1 MPRYY
6 LRKLRADLGS
16 QGGDGG
22 VVTVA
27 PDGGLPAGE
36 PELGLPGGTAPA
48 AAAPSPRRRRTRA
61 TEQTAVE
68 AIMTE
73 DVVAVAGVSAAD
85 ATDEV
90 NSPAAEPDVS
100 EEIAVEAIMTEDVAA
115 VVGASVADAA
125 VEAEPATEGRDVSE
139 QVAVDAIMTE
149 DVASV
154 TGVTETAEVRPR
166 PRRRSRAAAAADAG
180 VLPDDPGFTPEGA
193 AAAASPAKRPTR
205 RRTRAAAAEQTAV
218 EAIMTE
224 DVATVTGVSDAGATV
239 VDEPGTLAEDVTEEV
254 AVEAIMTEDVAS
266 VTGVT
271 GEAETEEWISTE
283 PGTEEQGWTAAEPGT
298 EEQRH
303 AGRRRRR
310 RGRRGRDRQASETV
324 AAETAGVLPGEPE
337 LPPET
342 ADLDD
347 EYVPHLPPSAHLS
360 AMVQTGGL
368 VLPEPRGRRR
378 GRGRGFDRKQDQ
390 GLPGA
395 NGSQTVEEPAARL
408 PAAPSRGG
416 RERSPLEDLIARQNV
431 LFDDMMRKQT
441 AMLQALERMM
451 TVMERRGGAGGGGTA
466 ASIVSPQ
473 RVGVFVDV
481 PNIVYAAE
489 RIGVDIDWGKV
500 LHYLSR
506 DRQVV
511 RASAYAPVSDDRFQR
526 IELQK
531 FVEPFY
537 KLPYRILTKPLKRFG
552 NGEIKANFDVE
563 LAIDVITMADRL
575 DIVCLVS
582 GDGDFRRMVELVQ
595 SKGVRVEVVA
605 FSSSTA
611 GELRA
616 VCDEYIDFSQHLH
629 EFCMTK

>member
-6 LRKLRADLGS
+6 LRKLRADLPS
-16 QGGDGG
+16 QGGNGAA
-22 VVTVA
+22 VA
-27 PDGGLPAGE
+27 E
-36 PELGLPGGTAPA
+36 T
-48 AAAPSPRRRRTRA
+48 PSPRRRRTRA

-73 DVVAVAGVSAAD
+73 DVAAVAGISAA
-85 ATDEV
+85 
-90 NSPAAEPDVS
+90 AAEGAGSQTANQDV
-100 EEIAVEAIMTEDVAA
+100 TE
-115 VVGASVADAA
+115 
-125 VEAEPATEGRDVSE
+125 
-139 QVAVDAIMTE
+139 QIAVDAIMTE

-154 TGVTETAEVRPR
+154 TGVAPTAEPAAR
-166 PRRRSRAAAAADAG
+166 PRRRGRGAATDAG
-180 VLPDDPGFTPEGA
+180 VLPDDPGFVSEAAEAGA
-193 AAAASPAKRPTR
+193 PKKRTTR
-205 RRTRAAAAEQTAV
+205 RRTRAATTEQTAV

-224 DVATVTGVSDAGATV
+224 DVAAVTGVSGAEAALE
-239 VDEPGTLAEDVTEEV
+239 DEPEDIADEI
-254 AVEAIMTEDVAS
+254 AIEAIMTEDVAS

-271 GEAETEEWISTE
+271 GTAETEEWTST
-283 PGTEEQGWTAAEPGT
+283 EPGT

-378 GRGRGFDRKQDQ
+378 GRGRGFDRKQDE

-395 NGSQTVEEPAARL
+395 NGSQTAEEPAARL
-408 PAAPSRGG
+408 PSTPPPSRGG
-416 RERSPLEDLIARQNV
+416 RDRSPLEDLIARQNV

-451 TVMERRGGAGGGGTA
+451 TVMERRGGAGGNGG
-466 ASIVSPQ
+466 VSTVAPQ

-489 RIGVDIDWGKV
+489 RIGVDIDWGRV

-506 DRQVV
+506 DRHVV

-629 EFCMTK
+629 EFCITK